1 MSRTVDAPNALH
13 GRQRHRAS
21 CAARPDGRAGRRRE
35 ARGLRPEPPIGAL
48 ALVARTRER
57 AGSQPLRPV
66 RTARWLPDYS
76 RAANDR
82 AGRTRTECP
91 RRRSFHEILC
101 PSRVRRA
108 VPRRSRVS
116 DVVIVIRDDAVVV
129 LQWHD
134 FVGIAGDR
142 PTLRFPVAV
151 SMDCRTSSAI
161 FPTVLPSRIRLGAP
175 ASSTCAMQTATGC
188 SSTATCSAV
197 RPSSGRIGASARTPA
212 RPFELK
218 RLTREGPEILR
229 KGASAV
235 PVQRATRTLKDIWRR
250 DQSRLAIV
258 RRPAEQGA

>member
-1 MSRTVDAPNALH
+1 MPRTPFT
-13 GRQRHRAS
+13 
-21 CAARPDGRAGRRRE
+21 AGSVTVL
-35 ARGLRPEPPIGAL
+35 AVPHDPTAAL
-48 ALVARTRER
+48 AVA
-57 AGSQPLRPV
+57 AKL
-66 RTARWLPDYS
+66 ADYVP
-76 RAANDR
+76 N
-82 AGRTRTECP
+82 
-91 RRRSFHEILC
+91 RRSALLRW
-101 PSRVRRA
+101 SLVRVNEPGPNLYGRCERLDGCQTTR
-108 VPRRSRVS
+108 VPPTIERVEPVLNVR
-116 DVVIVIRDDAVVV
+116 DVAASTKFYARLGFVEQFRDDPESPMLSSSFETTPWLYCSGMTSSGSLVIDPPCDSR
-129 LQWHD
+129 W
-134 FVGIAGDR
+134 
-142 PTLRFPVAV
+142 PM